1 MTTVLERLTSIAD
14 GIQEIYPT
22 AKASIA
28 ISLPLSDIEELCAND
43 TDWGS
48 TAIDIIKEHG
58 ASVLVR
64 IRGMEF
70 IIDEIKVDPNLN

>member
-48 TAIDIIKEHG
+48 TAIDIIKKHG

-70 IIDEIKVDPNLN
+70 IIDEKKVDPNLN